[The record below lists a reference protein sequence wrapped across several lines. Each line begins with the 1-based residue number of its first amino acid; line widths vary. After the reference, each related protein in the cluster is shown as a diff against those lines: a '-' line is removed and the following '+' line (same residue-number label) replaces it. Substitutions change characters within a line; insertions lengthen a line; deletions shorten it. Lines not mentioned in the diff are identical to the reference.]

1 MKLSDKAYNIL
12 KWICMVALNAIGVFY
27 KTIAII
33 WSLPYGNEVALTCS
47 ALALCIGTLIGI
59 STAEYYKDKKNE
71 TVSETGAVD

>member
-27 KTIAII
+27 KTVATI
-33 WSLPYGNEVALTCS
+33 WGLGYGNEVALTCS

-59 STAEYYKDKKNE
+59 STAEYYKDKNHE
-71 TVSETGAVD
+71 TVTETGAVD